1 MTRVHGCELVFV
13 CGGGGG
19 GGGGCHL
26 TSVDAGTFWFKR
38 PRTRVLARVRL
49 LARIFNASTE
59 RIGLVVAAA
68 AAAGC
73 MDLVW
78 GLQRLIQERCQQ
90 TQPCACV
97 CVLVLMQLMR
107 TA

>member
-1 MTRVHGCELVFV
+1 MARVH
-13 CGGGGG
+13 
-19 GGGGCHL
+19 
-26 TSVDAGTFWFKR
+26 
-38 PRTRVLARVRL
+38 L
-49 LARIFNASTE
+49 LARICHASTE

-90 TQPCACV
+90 PQPCACV
-97 CVLVLMQLMR
+97 RV
-107 TA
+107 